1 MNGKRILILVALMAA
16 VIGPLA
22 SNAQARLGKG
32 GEAQGRC
39 DQRGEHKLD
48 RMAVLLDLSAAQRA
62 EAETLL
68 NAERESMKALH
79 DQVRAGREAL
89 QQAALVVPFDETR
102 VRELATVQAKLQTD
116 MMVARARQQNRLHA
130 LLTPEQ
136 QTKAAALKQKM
147 GEGRGKHHRG
157 F

>member
-16 VIGPLA
+16 VAGPLA
-22 SNAQARLGKG
+22 GKALARPDKG

-39 DQRGEHKLD
+39 DQRGEHRLD

-68 NAERESMKALH
+68 SAEREGMKALQ
-79 DQVRAGREAL
+79 DQARAGREAL
-89 QQAALVVPFDETR
+89 QQAALVVPFDEAK
-102 VRELATVQAKLQTD
+102 VRQLAAAQAKLQTE

-136 QTKAAALKQKM
+136 QTKAAALKQKL
-147 GEGRGKHHRG
+147 GEGRGKHHHG

>member
-1 MNGKRILILVALMAA
+1 MNSKRILILVALMAA
-16 VIGPLA
+16 VVGPLA
-22 SNAQARLGKG
+22 SNALARPGQG

-39 DQRGEHKLD
+39 DERGERKLE

-62 EAETLL
+62 EAETVL

-89 QQAALVVPFDETR
+89 QQAALLVPFDEAK
-102 VRELATVQAKLQTD
+102 VRELATAQAKLQAD
-116 MMVARARQQNRLHA
+116 MMVVRARQQNRLHA

-136 QTKAAALKQKM
+136 QTKAAALKMQM
-147 GEGRGKHHRG
+147 GGGRGKHHQG